1 MKRSVTFYF
10 AGVIGVAS
18 SLLCAQNA
26 AGETVAEFY
35 KDKQIKL
42 IISSGAGGGYDAYAR
57 TFARHA
63 SKHIPGNPV
72 LIPQNM
78 PGAGGLRAANYLYTV
93 APKDGSVIAVVHRG
107 VPMAPVL
114 GIKSAEYD
122 VTKFNWIGSFN
133 NEVSVCIAWHT
144 APQNTIADVQKT
156 ELIIGGSGANDT
168 EIYPTAM
175 NNILKTKFRIISG
188 YPSGTAVNLAM
199 ERGEVNGRC
208 GWSWTSVITEHLD
221 WVKEKKIKLLMQ
233 MSLSKHPDL
242 PDVPLAVDLA
252 RSEQDQQILEL
263 IFARQVMG
271 RPVVMPPETPAD
283 RVAAI
288 RKAFEDT
295 LKDPAFIA
303 DADKQRLELTSVTG
317 ADVEKLIRKIYATP
331 RTVVALAQDATKYT
345 EPTEK
350 AKIQFETVKGALTE
364 IEKGGRVLKLQ
375 LAGGD
380 DVKTKISGSR
390 TAVTVGGAKA
400 KRSAL
405 KVGMT
410 CSVTYTGDGT
420 EAKQVD
426 CRN

>member
-1 MKRSVTFYF
+1 MKRSFTFCI
-10 AGVIGVAS
+10 AGLIGVAS
-18 SLLCAQNA
+18 SLLCLQNA
-26 AGETVAEFY
+26 VGETVEEFY
-35 KDKQIKL
+35 KGKKIKL
-42 IISSGAGGGYDAYAR
+42 IVSSGAGGGYDAYAR

-63 SKHIPGNPV
+63 SKHIPGNPK

-78 PGAGGLRAANYLYTV
+78 PGAGGLRAAGYLYTV
-93 APKDGSVIAVVHRG
+93 APKDGSVLAVVHRSI
-107 VPMAPVL
+107 PMQPIL
-114 GIKSAEYD
+114 GIKGANYD
-122 VTKFNWIGSFN
+122 ATKFNWIGSFN
-133 NEVSVCIAWHT
+133 NEVSVCVAWHT
-144 APQNTIADVQKT
+144 APHNTIADAQKT

-175 NNILKTKFRIISG
+175 NNILKTKFKIISG
-188 YPSGTAVNLAM
+188 YPSGSAINLAM

-208 GWSWTSVITEHLD
+208 GWSWTSVNTEHSA

-242 PDVPLAVDLA
+242 PHVPLATELTDSA
-252 RSEQDQQILEL
+252 QGKQILEM

-271 RPVVMPPETPAD
+271 RPVVMPPETPKD

-303 DADKQRLELTSVTG
+303 DTAKQRLELTSVTG
-317 ADVEKLIRKIYATP
+317 AEMEELIRKIYSTP
-331 RTVVALAQDATKYT
+331 PAVVALARDATKYT
-345 EPTEK
+345 EPTTK
-350 AKIQFETVKGALTE
+350 AKIQFETVKGALSE
-364 IEKGGRVLKLQ
+364 IKKGGRVLKLQ
-375 LAGGD
+375 LAGGK
-380 DVKTKISGSR
+380 DVKTKVSGSR
-390 TAVTVGGAKA
+390 TAVTIGGAKA

-410 CSVTYTGDGT
+410 CSVMYTGTGT

-426 CRN
+426 CQN